1 MLTISN
7 ASVKFTIV
15 LNDKITYFAISEPP
29 VSDLAAKPTLIRAIW
44 AGGTA
49 KTVTWTTNEWGAFG
63 YDASIEG
70 KKGGLYL
77 L

>member
-7 ASVKFTIV
+7 ASVKFAIV

-49 KTVTWTTNEWGAFG
+49 KTV
-63 YDASIEG
+63 S
-70 KKGGLYL
+70 
-77 L
+77 